1 MNGGQGCEK
10 RERMREVQEMRSSR
24 LGDWLAVGVS
34 ERDEARMMAW
44 FLSRVTE
51 WKVMSPAH

>member
-1 MNGGQGCEK
+1 
-10 RERMREVQEMRSSR
+10 MREVQEMRSSR